1 MTTTATIL
9 LTLFNFFAIIVF
21 ISLISSKFSN
31 YVINNFNITNSTM
44 ENIKQ
49 ILIKFN
55 LVVVCLSVLFSQ
67 MVISKEFPI
76 IKFIVMGIIL
86 VVDGICVICLSAY
99 SKVQKKLNN

>member
-1 MTTTATIL
+1 MTTPMTIL
-9 LTLFNFFAIIVF
+9 LLIFNFIAIIVL
-21 ISLISSKFSN
+21 INLISSKFSN
-31 YVINNFNITNSTM
+31 YVINKFNITNSTM
-44 ENIKQ
+44 ENMKQ

-55 LVVVCLSVLFSQ
+55 LVVVCLSALFSQ

-86 VVDGICVICLSAY
+86 VVDGICVICLSTY